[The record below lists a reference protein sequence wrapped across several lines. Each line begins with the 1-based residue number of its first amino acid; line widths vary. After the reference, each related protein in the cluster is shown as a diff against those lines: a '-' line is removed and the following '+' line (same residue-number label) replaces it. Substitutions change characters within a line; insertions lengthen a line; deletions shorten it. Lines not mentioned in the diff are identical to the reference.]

1 MHRHISNKIFDTINI
16 RYPDN
21 MCNEEFTLT
30 LSKIHTKVKKII
42 IFFSIN
48 IILLVIYKI
57 VHPAS

>member
-30 LSKIHTKVKKII
+30 LSKIHTKVKKFI
-42 IFFSIN
+42 IFFNEYNFIDN
-48 IILLVIYKI
+48 I
-57 VHPAS
+57 